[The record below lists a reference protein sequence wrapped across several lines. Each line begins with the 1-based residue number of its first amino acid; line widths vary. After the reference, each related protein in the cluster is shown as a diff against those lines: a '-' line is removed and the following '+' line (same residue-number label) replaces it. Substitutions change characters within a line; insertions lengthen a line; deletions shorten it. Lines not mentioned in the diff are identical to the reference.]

1 MHPEIVGRRA
11 ELAAIVTALEADD
24 EPSFRALVLEGVPGM
39 GKTTLWRAGVMR
51 AEQSGALV
59 LTARPTAAEA
69 RLP

>member
-39 GKTTLWRAGVMR
+39 GKTTLWRAGEPWR
-51 AEQSGALV
+51 
-59 LTARPTAAEA
+59 
-69 RLP
+69 